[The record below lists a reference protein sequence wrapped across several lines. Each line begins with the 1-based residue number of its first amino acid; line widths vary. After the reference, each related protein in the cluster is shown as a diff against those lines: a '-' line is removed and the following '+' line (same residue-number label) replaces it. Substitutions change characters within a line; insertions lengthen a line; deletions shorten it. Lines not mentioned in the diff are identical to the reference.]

1 MLLLNS
7 DTKHMKIMTI
17 PPHTTQ
23 GGSKHDGI
31 ASVLRIRHGI
41 TTTQNHIKEDL
52 IDFVARRTGKRIIAS
67 FFNSL
72 WYTQRVFLIL

>member
-1 MLLLNS
+1 ML
-7 DTKHMKIMTI
+7 MTI
-17 PPHTTQ
+17 PSHTTQ

-41 TTTQNHIKEDL
+41 TTTQNHVKEDL

-67 FFNSL
+67 FLIVCGLLKEFSL
-72 WYTQRVFLIL
+72 YFSSF